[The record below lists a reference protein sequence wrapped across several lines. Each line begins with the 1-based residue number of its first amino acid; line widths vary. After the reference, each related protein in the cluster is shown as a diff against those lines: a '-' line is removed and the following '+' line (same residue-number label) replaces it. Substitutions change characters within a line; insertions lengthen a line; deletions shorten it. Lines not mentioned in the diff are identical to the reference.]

1 MDSLE
6 KTFLRI
12 QRSANLPA
20 WFVLAIALVY
30 IIPNWIREPPPL
42 TALAIANLSLFFLP
56 SAGLFAL
63 GRWSVRGL
71 RRTVEPIR
79 PVIREMGFGPF
90 LTVSIV
96 LQNGLLLQ
104 SIRSISFIT
113 MFFSTGGRPIC
124 PTVADAMRW
133 TRPFRSR
140 REKLLRGSR
149 RKSLAEQRVAQVG
162 EACGGSMAYAVLRH
176 YSGRAIEP
184 NPPAWI
190 AMFAVGH
197 KALTRQSFAWQAVD
211 RIIAT
216 SDQILELLESLVP
229 TEPN

>member
-42 TALAIANLSLFFLP
+42 TAYAIANLSLFFLP

-90 LTVSIV
+90 LRSEEHTSE
-96 LQNGLLLQ
+96 LQ
-104 SIRSISFIT
+104 SRF
-113 MFFSTGGRPIC
+113 
-124 PTVADAMRW
+124 D
-133 TRPFRSR
+133 
-140 REKLLRGSR
+140 
-149 RKSLAEQRVAQVG
+149 
-162 EACGGSMAYAVLRH
+162 
-176 YSGRAIEP
+176 
-184 NPPAWI
+184 
-190 AMFAVGH
+190 
-197 KALTRQSFAWQAVD
+197 
-211 RIIAT
+211 
-216 SDQILELLESLVP
+216 LVCR
-229 TEPN
+229 